1 MANFTAA
8 DVKRLREQTGAGMMD
23 CKNALQEASGDLEA
37 AVELL
42 RLKGAKD
49 VNKRATRTAA
59 NGLVTAELDGTR
71 AGVLVEL
78 NCETDFVAKT
88 DLFQQVAAEIAAAA
102 LRAEVTDRPS
112 LLTAE
117 ARPGT
122 TVQQLIEE
130 AGASLKE
137 KLELGRFARFEGG
150 YVASYL
156 HRSDAALPPT
166 LGVLVQLDQDN
177 AEVAKDLAQQVA
189 AMRPLYTVREDV
201 PADVVEK
208 ERRIAEQITRD
219 EGKPEQA
226 IGKIVEGRLNAYFKD
241 VVLTEQA
248 FVKDPK
254 TTIKQVLAGS
264 WCQRDRLRQ
273 VPGRPGLRPH
283 LMPDSGLAGVLHP
296 SWRRVVLKLSGGL
309 FAGNEPLGISPDVVA
324 HLAAEIIAAVKDG
337 VQVAAV
343 VGGGNMFRGAAL
355 AERGIDR
362 ARADYMGMLSTVINC
377 LALQDVLE
385 KMGVE
390 TRVQTA
396 ITMGQVAEPYI
407 PRRAIRHLEKG
418 RVVIFG
424 AGLGAPYFST
434 DTAAAQR
441 ALEIGADAVLKGTK
455 VNGVYDADPHT
466 TPDAA
471 RFNRLD
477 YSEYLSRGLKVM
489 DTTAVSLCMDNGLPI
504 VVFALMGEGNVVRAI
519 RGEEVG
525 TLICHKD
532 GQDADSEGED
542 REYREDHAD

>member
-59 NGLVTAELDGTR
+59 NGLVAAELDGTE

-102 LRAEVTDRPS
+102 LKAKVTDRPS
-112 LLTAE
+112 LLTTE

-122 TVQQLIEE
+122 TVQQLVEE

-166 LGVLVQLDQDN
+166 LGVLVQLDKDN
-177 AEVAKDLAQQVA
+177 AEVAKDLAQQIA
-189 AMRPLYTVREDV
+189 AMRPLYVVRDDV

-254 TTIKQVLAGS
+254 ATIKQILAGS
-264 WCQRDRLRQ
+264 
-273 VPGRPGLRPH
+273 
-283 LMPDSGLAGVLHP
+283 GV
-296 SWRRVVLKLSGGL
+296 SVTG
-309 FAGNEPLGISPDVVA
+309 F
-324 HLAAEIIAAVKDG
+324 
-337 VQVAAV
+337 
-343 VGGGNMFRGAAL
+343 
-355 AERGIDR
+355 
-362 ARADYMGMLSTVINC
+362 
-377 LALQDVLE
+377 
-385 KMGVE
+385 
-390 TRVQTA
+390 
-396 ITMGQVAEPYI
+396 
-407 PRRAIRHLEKG
+407 
-418 RVVIFG
+418 
-424 AGLGAPYFST
+424 
-434 DTAAAQR
+434 
-441 ALEIGADAVLKGTK
+441 
-455 VNGVYDADPHT
+455 
-466 TPDAA
+466 A
-471 RFNRLD
+471 RFQ
-477 YSEYLSRGLKVM
+477 
-489 DTTAVSLCMDNGLPI
+489 
-504 VVFALMGEGNVVRAI
+504 
-519 RGEEVG
+519 VG
-525 TLICHKD
+525 
-532 GQDADSEGED
+532 QA
-542 REYREDHAD
+542 